1 MFCANCGTKIPEG
14 AKFCLE
20 CGTQVQGIFQ
30 DNKMRPVTS
39 GSGLVAAKCTNCG
52 AALSVDPGQE
62 AAICNYCNMPYIV
75 ERAIQNYNVTNISIG
90 TQINISGPDAD
101 NLLSLAESAL
111 NSGKYDEAVDYANR
125 VLEMDPSN
133 VDAWITKILSAGYDI
148 EGDRSSEIAAY
159 VESALDNG
167 ADYEGEIRLY
177 GAVLDVS
184 MIHIRHAI
192 RLLGQNTESITRQ
205 LKARR
210 DKRDIGAMDSGYVL
224 RTTGIANEAIEYRE
238 IIPDEIINGD
248 ERLMQKIVDLYD
260 VYNDYIAAL
269 SGRYSLY
276 GASLSSKVLDR
287 KKANQARIKKG
298 LDIVL
303 DDAPQKPSHR
313 GLIGRLFG

>member
-1 MFCANCGTKIPEG
+1 MFCADCGTRIPEG
-14 AKFCLE
+14 AKFCPE
-20 CGTQVQGIFQ
+20 CGARVQGSFQ
-30 DNKMRPVTS
+30 DNKMRPAGS
-39 GSGLVAAKCTNCG
+39 GSRLVAAKCTNCG

-62 AAICNYCNMPYIV
+62 AAICSYCNMPYIV

-101 NLLSLAESAL
+101 NLLSLAENAL

-133 VDAWITKILSAGYDI
+133 VDAWIMKILSAGYDI

-167 ADYEGEIRLY
+167 ADYEGEVRLY

-184 MIHIRHAI
+184 MIHIRQAI
-192 RLLGQNTESITRQ
+192 RLLGQNTETITRQ

-210 DKRDIGAMDSGYVL
+210 DKRDIAAMDSGYVL
-224 RTTGIANEAIEYRE
+224 RTAGIANEAIEYRE
-238 IIPDEIINGD
+238 IIPDEIINDD
-248 ERLMQKIVDLYD
+248 ERLIQKIVDLYT
-260 VYNDYIAAL
+260 VYNEYIKAL
-269 SGRYSLY
+269 SERYSLY
-276 GASLSSKVLDR
+276 GAVLSSKVMER

-303 DDAPQKPSHR
+303 DEAPQKPVRR
-313 GLIGRLFG
+313 GIIGRLFN